1 LTAKGILKRLGTAVY
16 ILNPDLFARGKWRE
30 IRERRK
36 AFQSVTTYYPNGEK
50 TIETNLIE

>member
-1 LTAKGILKRLGTAVY
+1 MTCGKRY
-16 ILNPDLFARGKWRE
+16 SKHPEYFAHGKCRE

-50 TIETNLIE
+50 TIETNMVD